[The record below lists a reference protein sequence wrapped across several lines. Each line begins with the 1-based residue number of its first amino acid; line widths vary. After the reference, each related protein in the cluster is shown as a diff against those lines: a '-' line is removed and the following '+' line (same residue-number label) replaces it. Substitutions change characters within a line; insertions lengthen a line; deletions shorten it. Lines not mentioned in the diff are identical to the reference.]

1 MDKYIKPLMAVV
13 IFVLMQAAVSFAV
26 LAVNMVI
33 HIEHDSL
40 SIITWVTLI
49 SGLLTVMLCIKPLGM
64 IRTAEALNWKHVHWR
79 QAPIGILACVSG
91 AIVLDLVTELLD
103 VPNLLQTE
111 FSNIIRTPWGAL
123 TIAIVA
129 PVVEELVFREAL
141 QGGMQRKGIRPIFA
155 IGISALVFGI
165 IHMNPAQIL
174 GASGLGVLLG
184 ILYWR
189 TGNAVLSAIIHVAN
203 NSFCVIM
210 ENVMGDKAENFS
222 LVEWFGGKSASCM
235 IILFSAMACYLLTV
249 LFIRQYKNRI

>member
-1 MDKYIKPLMAVV
+1 MNKYIKPLMAVV

-33 HIEHDSL
+33 HIEQDSL

-222 LVEWFGGKSASCM
+222 LVEWFGGESASCM

>member
-26 LAVNMVI
+26 LAVNMVS
-33 HIEHDSL
+33 HIEQDSL